1 MIAINDN
8 LNSRVKNM
16 PRDKSLSH
24 AKVRQAIKEEFL
36 EKGFEGASIRS
47 IGAKAGMTSAGL
59 YRHFDDKEAMFSAMV
74 DPLIDSI
81 KKWVERH
88 KNRKYGLV
96 EDGTKGKDLFGETVV
111 DLFKDVILPQKEEFR
126 LLLNCSAGTKYEN
139 FIHDFVD
146 ENQIDF
152 MNALDYLR
160 GQGYKVKNISAEEL
174 HMLLSAYITACLEP
188 IIHDYDDEKIDNY
201 LKTIQDFFMPGWLNL
216 MGIK

>member
-8 LNSRVKNM
+8 LNSKVKNM

-88 KNRKYGLV
+88 KNRKYGLA

-174 HMLLSAYITACLEP
+174 HMLLSAYLTACLEP
-188 IIHDYDDEKIDNY
+188 IIHDYDDEKIDSY

>member
-1 MIAINDN
+1 MITINVKN
-8 LNSRVKNM
+8 LKRDRNM

-24 AKVRQAIKEEFL
+24 AKVKQAIKEEFL

-47 IGAKAGMTSAGL
+47 IGARAGMTSAGL
-59 YRHFDDKEAMFSAMV
+59 YRHYDDKAAMFSAMV
-74 DPLIDSI
+74 DPLIESI
-81 KKWVERH
+81 QKWVERH

-96 EDGTKGKDLFGETVV
+96 KDGTNGHDLFGETVV
-111 DLFKDVILPQKEEFR
+111 DLFKDVIIPQKAEFR
-126 LLLNCSAGTKYEN
+126 LLLSASAGTKYEN

-146 ENQIDF
+146 QNQIDF
-152 MNALDYLR
+152 MNALDYFR
-160 GQGYKVKNISAEEL
+160 EQGYKVKNIDKEEL

-188 IIHDYDDEKIDNY
+188 IIHDYDDDKIDNY

>member
-8 LNSRVKNM
+8 LNLRVKNM

-24 AKVRQAIKEEFL
+24 ARVRQAIKEEFL

-88 KNRKYGLV
+88 KNRK
-96 EDGTKGKDLFGETVV
+96 
-111 DLFKDVILPQKEEFR
+111 
-126 LLLNCSAGTKYEN
+126 
-139 FIHDFVD
+139 
-146 ENQIDF
+146 
-152 MNALDYLR
+152 
-160 GQGYKVKNISAEEL
+160 
-174 HMLLSAYITACLEP
+174 
-188 IIHDYDDEKIDNY
+188 
-201 LKTIQDFFMPGWLNL
+201 
-216 MGIK
+216 

>member
-1 MIAINDN
+1 MIAIVDN
-8 LNSRVKNM
+8 FNLKVKSM

-24 AKVRQAIKEEFL
+24 ARVRQAIKEEFL

-88 KNRKYGLV
+88 KNRKYGLA

>member
-1 MIAINDN
+1 
-8 LNSRVKNM
+8 M

-96 EDGTKGKDLFGETVV
+96 EDGTKGKDLFCETVV

-152 MNALDYLR
+152 MNALEYLKE
-160 GQGYKVKNISAEEL
+160 QGYKVKNISAEEL
-174 HMLLSAYITACLEP
+174 HMLLSAYLTACLEP
-188 IIHDYDDEKIDNY
+188 IIHDYDDEKIDSY

>member
-1 MIAINDN
+1 
-8 LNSRVKNM
+8 M

-59 YRHFDDKEAMFSAMV
+59 YRHFDDKEDMFSAMV

-88 KNRKYGLV
+88 KNRKYGLA